1 MLVAEHGKKKGRP
14 ILRIKGELDGS
25 SVFQLGTFLGE
36 GVNSRT
42 AHLTLDFS
50 QVSGFEY
57 TGVALSVAVLEFY
70 ARDFSKI
77 TCCGLPRNIAHILK
91 GLDVEKI
98 PNIEIVARRCVFVQK
113 ETIRSSIKLN

>member
-1 MLVAEHGKKKGRP
+1 MLVAEHVKRKRRL

-25 SVFQLGTFLGE
+25 SVIQLGTFLGE
-36 GVNSRT
+36 GANNRT

-77 TCCGLPRNIAHILK
+77 ICCGLPRNIAHILK
-91 GLDVEKI
+91 GLGVEKI
-98 PNIEIVARRCVFVQK
+98 PNIKITPRRCAFVQK
-113 ETIRSSIKLN
+113 ETIRSSIKSN